1 MDLSFSPSSSEISEL
16 KSSMRN
22 MDKYKYVLNHK
33 IHLLQEEIQPKVCA
47 NVLKGDIFYINL
59 FNTALSAALQI
70 QLCRRMMG
78 LIRGLL
84 RL

>member
-1 MDLSFSPSSSEISEL
+1 MDLSFSPSPSEISEL

-47 NVLKGDIFYINL
+47 NVLSGDIFTLIYSTL
-59 FNTALSAALQI
+59 LYLPPLRFNCVGGCLDP
-70 QLCRRMMG
+70 
-78 LIRGLL
+78 GLL
-84 RL
+84 QL

>member
-1 MDLSFSPSSSEISEL
+1 VLLEKLMVWKDIFVDGFEFSPSSEISEL

-47 NVLKGDIFYINL
+47 NVLKGGYFLY
-59 FNTALSAALQI
+59 
-70 QLCRRMMG
+70 
-78 LIRGLL
+78 
-84 RL
+84 

>member
-1 MDLSFSPSSSEISEL
+1 MLLEKLMGWKDIFVDGFEFSRSSEISEL

-47 NVLKGDIFYINL
+47 NV
-59 FNTALSAALQI
+59 
-70 QLCRRMMG
+70 
-78 LIRGLL
+78 
-84 RL
+84 

>member
-47 NVLKGDIFYINL
+47 NVLGEGDILLIYSTL
-59 FNTALSAALQI
+59 LYLPPLRFN
-70 QLCRRMMG
+70 CVG
-78 LIRGLL
+78 G
-84 RL
+84 